1 MSRLNRLVEVKMTR
15 ERKKICAPGQEFVFK
30 LPNGQEVGRAKD
42 IVEFIDR
49 LKTIPLQSVLYH
61 AHGNH
66 FAPWLEFVNE
76 GGAAARIKGVKGD
89 NEDVRKTL
97 LSRI

>member
-1 MSRLNRLVEVKMTR
+1 MSKHHRLVDIKETR

-30 LPNGQEVGRAKD
+30 LPSGQEVGRAKD

-61 AHGNH
+61 ANGGH
-66 FAPWLEFVNE
+66 FGGWLEFVGE
-76 GGAAARIKGVKGD
+76 SGAAIRIKGVKGD
-89 NEDVRKTL
+89 GEEVRKTL

>member
-1 MSRLNRLVEVKMTR
+1 MSRNNRLVDIKATR

-30 LPNGQEVGRAKD
+30 LPNGQEVGRARD

-49 LKTIPLQSVLYH
+49 LKTVPLQSVLYH
-61 AHGNH
+61 ANGNH
-66 FAPWLEFVNE
+66 FSGWLEFVGE
-76 GGAAARIKGVKGD
+76 SGAASRIKGVKGD
-89 NEDVRKTL
+89 SEEVRKTL